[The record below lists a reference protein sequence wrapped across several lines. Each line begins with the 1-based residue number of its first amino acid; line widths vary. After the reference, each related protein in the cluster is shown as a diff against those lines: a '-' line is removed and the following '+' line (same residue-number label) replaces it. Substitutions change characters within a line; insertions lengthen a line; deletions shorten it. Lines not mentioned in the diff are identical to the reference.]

1 MPLPTRQD
9 TASSRSST
17 STSKS
22 NSPSSPSSSGGGQV
36 RQIID
41 DRYVDPD
48 RLKSYMKKNFAQGT
62 WAVQWTGWTDLQNC
76 DTLQAKLGIITIT
89 APRLIPKEDFALFTV
104 GSY

>member
-62 WAVQWTGWTDLQNC
+62 WAVQ
-76 DTLQAKLGIITIT
+76 AKLGIITIT